1 MGLRDEKQSTVPRFQ
16 PFAFAPMAA
25 PTYGMSTGLPTGKPK
40 KYRTMAAD
48 AAAGSKAAPGVN
60 ERGGVV
66 RFLDPPPPP
75 AAPTDPTK
83 QAPRM
88 LTAEP
93 FSGGGDGTVQRE
105 AAAPKQSVNIGGLP
119 REELIRRMEHA
130 STGMRGSP
138 TARAAMMGMYADS
151 VKAMDAG
158 ELQKNQGNIESDQQV
173 YRGNMAANMQQ
184 AQGNQ
189 AFGNEMGILNRR
201 ATLEAQAA
209 AASADPEMRALKM
222 RDLESQIAERGVLTA
237 GKADAAD
244 AADAQ
249 ATWKIVDAQ
258 LGPTATPE
266 QRQAAYDDLRRT
278 SGKKNADTDAVRI
291 RRDADVLNTA
301 ANRPSNW
308 GGSFEAAI
316 SADPD
321 ADVNLFTATGGNFP
335 EGVTPADLKF
345 TQENKGFWNKATRL
359 SEPSNWNKTPDV
371 TVNFGKG
378 LSRRFKPD
386 DPELKTLQSMQ
397 AAENA
402 RLKRY
407 GEAPTK

>member
-1 MGLRDEKQSTVPRFQ
+1 MGLYDEKQSTVPRFQ
-16 PFAFAPMAA
+16 PFAFAPMTA
-25 PTYGMSTGLPTGKPK
+25 PTYGMPSGLPTSKPK
-40 KYRTMAAD
+40 RSRTMAAD
-48 AAAGSKAAPGVN
+48 AAMGSKAMPAPGIN

-66 RFLDPPPPP
+66 RFMDPPKAPP
-75 AAPTDPTK
+75 APTNASPPINTDPY
-83 QAPRM
+83 
-88 LTAEP
+88 L
-93 FSGGGDGTVQRE
+93 FGGDGAVARE
-105 AAAPKQSVNIGGLP
+105 APAPKQSVNIGGVP

-130 STGMRGSP
+130 GMTMRGSP

-158 ELQKNQGNIESDQQV
+158 ELQKNQGNIESDQQL

-184 AQGNQ
+184 AQGKQ
-189 AFGNEMGILNRR
+189 EFGNAMGLLNRR